1 MYVQVG
7 DKWTMFK
14 SLPPNDLPKVTLSIE
29 EVAAAKRNGTLTIHD
44 NGVLTIGDPPVQV
57 ITPKK
62 DRRRKKLTCSD
73 LCDKTWEFQGCPS
86 GTCALHDSRKRRK
99 RLRDNGSTSDLQ
111 IAYNTTTT

>member
-1 MYVQVG
+1 M
-7 DKWTMFK
+7 TRP
-14 SLPPNDLPKVTLSIE
+14 LPPEGLPTVTLSIE

-57 ITPKK
+57 HTPKK

-86 GTCALHDSRKRRK
+86 GTCALNDSRKRRK
-99 RLRDNGSTSDLQ
+99 RLTENGSTRNLRTE
-111 IAYNTTTT
+111 YNSSTT